1 MIKQIIKNNQKI
13 IENCAQNVEKTFE
26 HFFDFRKKIIFKTFF
41 RFFKRVN
48 FVTMSLISKNGTGG
62 AGQKRIW
69 CHGDLFRELFRFL

>member
-1 MIKQIIKNNQKI
+1 MIKKSSKIVPKMFKNHS
-13 IENCAQNVEKTFE
+13 KTFSI
-26 HFFDFRKKIIFKTFF
+26 FVKKIIFKTFF
-41 RFFKRVN
+41 RFLKRVN

>member
-1 MIKQIIKNNQKI
+1 MFKNHSKTCSIFVKKKQ
-13 IENCAQNVEKTFE
+13 FL
-26 HFFDFRKKIIFKTFF
+26 
-41 RFFKRVN
+41 KRVN